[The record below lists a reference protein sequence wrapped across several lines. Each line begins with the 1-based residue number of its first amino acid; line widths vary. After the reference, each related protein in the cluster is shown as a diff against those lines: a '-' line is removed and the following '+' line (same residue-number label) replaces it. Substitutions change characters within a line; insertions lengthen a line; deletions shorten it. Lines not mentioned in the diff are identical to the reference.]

1 MVLNPA
7 ATGAIPVCAACVKN
21 QLTGVRSGETQ
32 YKTGEMT
39 LKFIQLVGVAFFVFV
54 MSVGFPAMADGCV
67 GVRGLSVDAP
77 ERAQAVTATIWY
89 PAGEGG
95 HPVSI
100 GGNAVFEGVA
110 GLQDARIADGSFPVV
125 LISLGG
131 LRAAPNLAGWIAADL
146 AAQGFIAVV
155 VPPARLGPK
164 EAKAAVQEIWKR
176 PTDLSA
182 ALSALESS
190 EKWKSHVDLEKAA
203 ALGFFLGGTAV
214 LSLAG
219 VDLDADRFIQACDDA
234 GTGMDCAW
242 FASSGVDLRD
252 SNLAGLSRSRRDP
265 RLKAVIAVDP
275 ELSTSL
281 GVDRLA
287 AVAIPVEVINLGQPG
302 SIAAGLDAS
311 TLATF
316 APQIGYTTVP
326 NATQF
331 SAFSICTAKGA
342 AILAEDGGSET
353 ICNSDLDVGR
363 EHIHAELA
371 ALITGLLK
379 RHLVIAP

>member
-1 MVLNPA
+1 
-7 ATGAIPVCAACVKN
+7 
-21 QLTGVRSGETQ
+21 
-32 YKTGEMT
+32 MT
-39 LKFIQLVGVAFFVFV
+39 LKFIQIVGVAIFFFVTFV
-54 MSVGFPAMADGCV
+54 GTPAKADGPV
-67 GVRGLSVDAP
+67 GVRSLSVDAP
-77 ERAQAVTATIWY
+77 ERAQAVTATVWY

-95 HPVSI
+95 QPVNI

-110 GLQDARIADGSFPVV
+110 GRQDARIADGTFPVV

-164 EAKAAVQEIWKR
+164 EAKAAIDEIWKR
-176 PTDLSA
+176 PMDLSA
-182 ALSALESS
+182 ALSALEIS
-190 EKWKSHVDLEKAA
+190 EKWKSHVDLEKTA

-219 VDLDADRFIQACDDA
+219 VDLDADRFIQTCDEA
-234 GTGMDCAW
+234 GSGMDCAW
-242 FASSGVDLRD
+242 FASSGVYLRD
-252 SNLAGLSRSRRDP
+252 SNLARLSRSKRDP

-281 GVDRLA
+281 AVDRLA

-316 APQIGYTTVP
+316 ASQIGYTTVP

-342 AILAEDGGSET
+342 AILAEDGGNEA

-363 EHIHAELA
+363 GHIHAELA
-371 ALITGLLK
+371 ALIAGLLR
-379 RHLVIAP
+379 RHMVIAP